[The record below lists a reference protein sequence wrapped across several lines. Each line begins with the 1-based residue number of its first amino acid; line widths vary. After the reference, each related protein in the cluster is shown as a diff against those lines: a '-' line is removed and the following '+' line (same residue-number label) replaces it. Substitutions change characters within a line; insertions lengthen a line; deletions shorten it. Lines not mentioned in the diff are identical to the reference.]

1 MLIYLNI
8 NQMNIFSLRYISIS
22 ISLMGYVQ
30 KLAEIISTAKS
41 DVFLV
46 YLKMPFRHNFPSFLL
61 VDLAWRVMQR
71 FLV

>member
-30 KLAEIISTAKS
+30 KLAKIISTAKS

-46 YLKMPFRHNFPSFLL
+46 YLKMPCRQNFPSFLF